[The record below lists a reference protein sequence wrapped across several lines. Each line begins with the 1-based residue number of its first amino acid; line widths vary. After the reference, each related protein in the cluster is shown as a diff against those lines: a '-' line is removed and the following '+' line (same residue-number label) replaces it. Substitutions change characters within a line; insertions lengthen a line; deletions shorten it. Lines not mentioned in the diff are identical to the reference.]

1 MELKERDIVRLT
13 WKQDMTLSEA
23 SFLIPSKRHIHLRV
37 FVNLLLC
44 FLVGQDAFSCIVIG
58 RNTVAL
64 YKENDRPLEIES
76 SLLDVIC
83 FSLNFH

>member
-1 MELKERDIVRLT
+1 
-13 WKQDMTLSEA
+13 MTLSEA
-23 SFLIPSKRHIHLRV
+23 SFIIPSELHSIFV
-37 FVNLLLC
+37 FVIKKFVL
-44 FLVGQDAFSCIVIG
+44 LVGQDTFSCIVIG

-83 FSLNFH
+83 FHLSFEF